1 MWGFLLVHKS
11 SRLAEGYL
19 RGQSD
24 WWTPSHW
31 RQFSRENTLTMNVVK
46 CQMSQMV
53 QDAFW
58 KALLSNR
65 FYNTQITRS
74 PPAPGLSSVPISSLP
89 ISNRAARMSLMRF
102 DIKVSSLS
110 HISFKAGVVRT
121 LWFNALLQLSSHDSL
136 VEFRLVDDGGTV
148 LRRAGVGLAFP
159 NGGSKSIHIHR
170 HQERHGRAASLI

>member
-1 MWGFLLVHKS
+1 MGLPFGAQILAPCGGLPQRSVRLVNPKPLKTILQ
-11 SRLAEGYL
+11 RKYPDDEC
-19 RGQSD
+19 
-24 WWTPSHW
+24 
-31 RQFSRENTLTMNVVK
+31 

-136 VEFRLVDDGGTV
+136 VELRLVDDGGTV